1 MEAGRSYLLALKALG
16 LEPEGLFWVWDKADG
31 AFVLWLVS
39 RYFDIV
45 GPARLSK
52 LLFKAYNASATPRE
66 IDPFIVHLHSPDH
79 HAVRSVITAMDDFK
93 KQVVDKGLGHLD
105 HEQITLEST
114 TWALPLRQIYALRDV
129 RQPKVDL
136 LRKWG
141 FIERK
146 VDGLAA

>member
-1 MEAGRSYLLALKALG
+1 MEAGKRYLQALRAFG
-16 LEPEGLFWVWDKADG
+16 LEPEGLFWVWDKADET
-31 AFVLWLVS
+31 FVLWLVS

-45 GPARLSK
+45 GPARLSS
-52 LLFKAYNASATPRE
+52 LLFRAYNASATPAE

-79 HAVRSVITAMDDFK
+79 HVIRTVIEAMDDFK
-93 KQVVDKGLGHLD
+93 KQVVDKRRAHLQ
-105 HEQITLEST
+105 HEKVTLESQ
-114 TWALPLRQIYALRDV
+114 TWQLPFRQIYLLRDV

-146 VDGLAA
+146 VEALAA